1 MPPYSDSATHP
12 RTYGTFARVLGHYS
26 RDEGLFPLEEAVRR
40 MTSLPADNIGLRDR
54 GRVVEGGFADLAVFD
69 PGAVIDRATY
79 DDPHRYAEGMRHVVV
94 NGRVVVADG
103 ELTKET
109 PGRRLRRGR

>member
-1 MPPYSDSATHP
+1 
-12 RTYGTFARVLGHYS
+12 
-26 RDEGLFPLEEAVRR
+26 
-40 MTSLPADNIGLRDR
+40 
-54 GRVVEGGFADLAVFD
+54 
-69 PGAVIDRATY
+69 
-79 DDPHRYAEGMRHVVV
+79 MRHVIV